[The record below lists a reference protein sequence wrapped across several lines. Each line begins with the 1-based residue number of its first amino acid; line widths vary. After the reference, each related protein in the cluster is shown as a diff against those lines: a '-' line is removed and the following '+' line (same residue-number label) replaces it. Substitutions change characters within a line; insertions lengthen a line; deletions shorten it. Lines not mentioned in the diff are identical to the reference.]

1 MINKL
6 HISEAKGVDD
16 SQGIVEAY
24 VNTMGIKD
32 HDGDIINPEA
42 FDSSIRSRLPI
53 PVLSGHDQSQLVGKV
68 LFAQPE
74 HISGDEHRLF
84 ARMQMNMD
92 TQAGREAYSNIAGA
106 FVREWSV
113 GFNIPGNDAVAYDRD
128 GADSTRTIMDLDW
141 VEVSSVVRGA
151 SPSTMTIA
159 AKSET
164 TTMPPPEVETEPETP
179 ETETG
184 DDQPDEPGET
194 APDTE
199 QAASDTVHTRLRLM
213 DLTLKLQQARKY

>member
-1 MINKL
+1 
-6 HISEAKGVDD
+6 
-16 SQGIVEAY
+16 
-24 VNTMGIKD
+24 
-32 HDGDIINPEA
+32 
-42 FDSSIRSRLPI
+42 
-53 PVLSGHDQSQLVGKV
+53 
-68 LFAQPE
+68 
-74 HISGDEHRLF
+74 
-84 ARMQMNMD
+84 MNMD
-92 TQAGREAYSNIAGA
+92 TEAGRDAYSNIAGQ

-113 GFNIPGNDAVAYDRD
+113 GFNIPSNDAIAYGRD
-128 GADSTRTIMDLDW
+128 GAETIRTITDLDW

-199 QAASDTVHTRLRLM
+199 QAASDTVRTRLRLM
-213 DLTLKLQQARKY
+213 DLTLKLQHVRE